1 MPIRGS
7 IILFTYEMKSS
18 FELPAYG
25 FLEDGVYTYGNKTCR
40 APLYLR
46 LLAVPA
52 KLYVHFIKGNTEIIT
67 NFQMYLKNL
76 IFGQTKVKGKYYE
89 DIR

>member
-1 MPIRGS
+1 MIANLVESTDQAIELIYNKQYKVMPIRGS
-7 IILFTYEMKSS
+7 IISFTYEMKSS

-25 FLEDGVYTYGNKTCR
+25 FLEDGVYTCGNKTCR

-52 KLYVHFIKGNTEIIT
+52 KLYVHFIKI
-67 NFQMYLKNL
+67 L
-76 IFGQTKVKGKYYE
+76 
-89 DIR
+89 R

>member
-7 IILFTYEMKSS
+7 IISFTYEMKSS
-18 FELPAYG
+18 FTLSAYKY
-25 FLEDGVYTYGNKTCR
+25 LEDGIYTYGGKSCR

-52 KLYVHFIKGNTEIIT
+52 KLYIHFIKGNLGILY
-67 NFQMYLKNL
+67 NFKMNLYNL
-76 IFGQTKVKGKYYE
+76 IFGQTKVK
-89 DIR
+89 R